1 MSDNPNILHFKTHI
15 EFYDTIKFHEQ
26 TVYQCPFLSKFKDYM
41 DAAFQ
46 GCACRRQGNL
56 NKGLELYQQL
66 NASIDRRILEELKK
80 NLNVEKFVF
89 ENENQILFDL

>member
-1 MSDNPNILHFKTHI
+1 MSDNPNILQFKNHT

-26 TVYQCPFLSKFKDYM
+26 IVYQCPSLSKFKDYM

-46 GCACRRQGNL
+46 GCACRRQANL

-66 NASIDRRILEELKK
+66 NSSMDRRIVEELKK
-80 NLNVEKFVF
+80 NLNVEKFIF